1 MNVTLFGV
9 TLGVTLFSGKP
20 EIGLNSLRY
29 QAYFKKLAN
38 KTSYIELQDLPPT
51 AAAAGYLHA
60 GNAVAGR
67 RCRHVNTWL
76 ALEIH

>member
-1 MNVTLFGV
+1 M
-9 TLGVTLFSGKP
+9 
-20 EIGLNSLRY
+20 IGLNSFRY
-29 QAYFKKLAN
+29 QAYFEKLAN

-60 GNAVAGR
+60 GKAVAGR
-67 RCRHVNTWL
+67 RCRHVNTGL